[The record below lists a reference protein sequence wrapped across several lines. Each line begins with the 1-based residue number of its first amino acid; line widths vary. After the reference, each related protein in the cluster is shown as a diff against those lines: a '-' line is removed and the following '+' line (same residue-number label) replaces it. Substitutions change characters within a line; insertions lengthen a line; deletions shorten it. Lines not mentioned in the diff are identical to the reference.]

1 MGETKKN
8 IFQTIAAVMEDVGA
22 VGKDSLNEQ
31 QKFKYRGIDA
41 VMNALNPAFIKH
53 HLFIVPEVMD
63 QTREERRT
71 AKGGMLLYSVCRM
84 KYTFYAEDGSH
95 IEAVVVGEGMDSGDK
110 ATNKAM
116 SVAFKYACFQ
126 VFCIPTEE
134 MKDPDA
140 ETPPASEKAPELA
153 SEATRNVFLKECDRI
168 GKSPK
173 CILKAIG
180 VDSLEHLTVERFQNA
195 MKSFKN
201 TPDKSKGKVD
211 PATVPPE
218 DETSGLPFN

>member
-1 MGETKKN
+1 
-8 IFQTIAAVMEDVGA
+8 
-22 VGKDSLNEQ
+22 
-31 QKFKYRGIDA
+31 
-41 VMNALNPAFIKH
+41 
-53 HLFIVPEVMD
+53 MD

-71 AKGGMLLYSVCRM
+71 AKGRMLLYSVCRM

-95 IEAVVVGEGMDSGDK
+95 IEAGVVGEGMDSGDK

-140 ETPPASEKAPELA
+140 ETPPESTKAPELA
-153 SEATRNVFLKECDRI
+153 TEAMRSVFLKECDRI

>member
-22 VGKDSLNEQ
+22 IGKDSLNKQ
-31 QKFKYRGIDA
+31 QGFKYRGIDT

-53 HLFIVPEVMD
+53 RLFVVPEVMD

-116 SVAFKYACFQ
+116 SAAFKYACFQ

-153 SEATRNVFLKECDRI
+153 TEAMRNVFLKECDRI

-180 VDSLEHLTVERFQNA
+180 VDLGGRRIIKQKKSA